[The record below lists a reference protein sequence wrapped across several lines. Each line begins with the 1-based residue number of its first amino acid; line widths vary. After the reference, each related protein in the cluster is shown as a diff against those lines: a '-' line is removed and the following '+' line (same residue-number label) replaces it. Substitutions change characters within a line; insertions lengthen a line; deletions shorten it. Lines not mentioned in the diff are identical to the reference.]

1 MSRPLALD
9 GLTTLVV
16 DDDPLMVE
24 VISMVL
30 RDLGLSTVDAAF
42 DGAAA
47 LERLGTSSVD
57 LLVCDLNMPGMDGIR
72 LLSHVASLPARPAII
87 LLSGED
93 PRILEAARQFAE
105 AKALTII
112 GAASK
117 PVTSESLTGLLQ
129 SFRHSEE
136 KRPAQRER
144 PLVDCRKVKLGLSD
158 HAIALAYQPKVDL
171 IDGRLIG
178 VEALLRWNDAELG
191 VLSPPEIVRA
201 AESCHLIDDL
211 TIGVLACAV
220 RDRAALAH
228 NGIDTNIA
236 FNVSMHNLHNLAIVD
251 RMSELVIEAGDQPSR
266 FTVEVT
272 ETHLIE
278 DLTSVLEALLRLR
291 LQGFKIAIDDYGTGA
306 ATMQFLMQLPSTE
319 LKIDRT
325 FVAAATR
332 SESGRALLQSAI
344 DLGLQ
349 LGQDVI
355 AEGVETAGEA
365 QLLQQLGCRFAQ
377 GYFYGRP
384 MTLDAFTRWI
394 AQHRPPARR
403 AQQRIR
409 E

>member
-1 MSRPLALD
+1 MSWPHLS
-9 GLTTLVV
+9 GLSTLVV

-24 VISMVL
+24 VVSMVL
-30 RDLGLSTVDAAF
+30 QDLGLTVVAAAL
-42 DGAAA
+42 DGGAA
-47 LERLGTSSVD
+47 LERLSASPVD
-57 LLVCDLNMPGMDGIR
+57 LLVCDLNMPGMDGVR

-93 PRILEAARQFAE
+93 PRVLEIARQFAE
-105 AKALTII
+105 AKQLTII

-117 PVTSESLTGLLQ
+117 PVTSESLIALLQ
-129 SFRHSEE
+129 AFRRAEE
-136 KRPAQRER
+136 QKPAQRPR
-144 PLVDCRKVKLGLSD
+144 TIVDCQRIRLGLSD
-158 HAIALAYQPKVDL
+158 QALRLAYQPKVDL
-171 IDGRLIG
+171 VDGRLIG

-191 VLSPPEIVRA
+191 AVPPPDIVRA
-201 AESCHLIDDL
+201 AEGCSLIDEL

-220 RDRAALAH
+220 RDRAALAG

-236 FNVSMHNLHNLAIVD
+236 FNVSMHNLHNLAIVE
-251 RMSELVIEAGDQPSR
+251 RMSELVRTAGDQPKH

-325 FVAAATR
+325 FVTAATK

-349 LGQDVI
+349 LGQDVV

-365 QLLQQLGCRFAQ
+365 RLLRQLGCRFAQ
-377 GYFYGRP
+377 GYYYGRP
-384 MTLDAFTRWI
+384 MSLDAFTAWI
-394 AQHRPPARR
+394 AQYRQSA
-403 AQQRIR
+403 AQAHVR